1 MSVTR
6 LSSFAKYAW
15 AFLAYNALV
24 ILWGAYVRASGSGA
38 GCGSHWPTCNGDVIP
53 RPKTLATVIELS
65 HRLTSGLALLGTVA
79 LAVWAFRSFPKA
91 HRVRKASLFSLGFML
106 SEALLG
112 AGLVLF
118 EHVAH
123 NASAKRGLS
132 MSLHLMNTFLLL
144 ASLVLTAYFASG
156 GRAIKLRDQG
166 FVKWPI
172 AIAMGATLFVG
183 MSGGIAAL
191 GDTLFPA
198 KTLGEGI
205 AQDFST
211 GSHIF
216 LRLRVL
222 HPMLAMTCGVLVVG
236 AGTVARAV
244 RPGDAMV
251 ARCSRALVGLFVVQ
265 LLLGLAN
272 VALLAPV
279 PIQLLHLLLA
289 DSVWVGLVL
298 LGATTLAESDVT
310 VSVSSEGD
318 GVAPSVV

>member
-1 MSVTR
+1 MASPPR
-6 LSSFAKYAW
+6 LTSFAKYAW
-15 AFLAYNALV
+15 GFLAYNALV
-24 ILWGAYVRASGSGA
+24 ILWGAFVRASGSGA

-53 RPKTLATVIELS
+53 HPKSIATVIELS
-65 HRLTSGLALLGTVA
+65 HRLTSGLALVGTVV
-79 LAVWAFRSFPKA
+79 LAVWAFRAHPKG

-106 SEALLG
+106 GEALLG

-118 EHVAH
+118 ELVAH

-132 MSLHLMNTFLLL
+132 MSLHLVNTFFLL

-156 GRAIKLRDQG
+156 GRGIKLRNQG

-172 AIAMGATLFVG
+172 AVALGGALFVG

-211 GSHIF
+211 SAHIF

-222 HPMLAMTCGVLVVG
+222 HPMLAMACGLLVVG
-236 AGTVARAV
+236 AGAMARAV
-244 RPGDAMV
+244 RPNDRAV
-251 ARCSRALVGLFVVQ
+251 SLCSRVLTGIFVTQ
-265 LLLGLAN
+265 LLVGLAN

-279 PIQLLHLLLA
+279 AIQLVHLLLA
-289 DSVWVGLVL
+289 DAVWVGLVL
-298 LGATTLAESDVT
+298 LAATTLGERDVE
-310 VSVSSEGD
+310 VRMEGT
-318 GVAPSVV
+318 ASSVV